1 VPDPEPLD
9 PGSSQIEERDL
20 MRARILLEA
29 GMLAEARV
37 ELELLYPRVSG
48 LADRLNLAQ
57 LYADSGDFYRPELLM
72 VEEYG
77 ARLSGLPA
85 PADLEVWWHA
95 WPTPFVD
102 LFREVA
108 ESGIRVEPGLVY
120 AVMREESGYRPEVVS
135 ISGARGLLQ
144 IMPETGERLAQ
155 RESLEAFSPD
165 DLFVPSINIQLG
177 SAYLEQLMT
186 RFGGRKSAAIASYNA
201 GPEAVSR
208 WLAEGPFEDDEWVE
222 AIPYD
227 QTREYVKR
235 VLRSLHVYRALY

>member
-1 VPDPEPLD
+1 
-9 PGSSQIEERDL
+9 

-29 GMLAEARV
+29 GMLAEARA
-37 ELELLYPRVSG
+37 ELELLYPRARG

-72 VEEYG
+72 VEGYS
-77 ARLSGLPA
+77 ARLAGLPA
-85 PADLEVWWHA
+85 PGDFEVWWHA
-95 WPTPFVD
+95 WPTPFAD

-108 ESGIRVEPGLVY
+108 ESGIRVERELVY

-144 IMPETGERLAQ
+144 IMPETGEHLAR
-155 RESLEAFSPD
+155 RESLSEFSPD
-165 DLFVPSINIQLG
+165 DFFIPSINIRLG
-177 SAYLEQLMT
+177 SAYLEQLMM
-186 RFGGRKSAAIASYNA
+186 RFDGRRSAAIASYNA
-201 GPEAVSR
+201 GPEAVSG
-208 WLAEGPFEDDEWVE
+208 WLATGPFEDDEWVE

-235 VLRSLHVYRALY
+235 VLRSLQVYHVLY